1 MDYFSFFYLFVVFR
15 RLLDRINKSIKAYR
29 FKISQKLN
37 NYFNLGKLDR

>member
-37 NYFNLGKLDR
+37 NYFILGKLDR